1 MHDERVDT
9 VALEVLDGVGPFLA
23 EEVRELGVAS
33 VVDEQSTELLVNVER
48 DALPRLRDLR
58 CAVAAYLVL
67 RMDVSRPRSLLSP
80 DRLRDIGD
88 AWRAVR
94 ADGGRFTSF
103 RLSAAGSDSEDLMRL
118 RQALAVALE
127 VPEDVDD
134 GDLLVRLRRARV
146 ERGWEV
152 LLRLTPRPLSAR
164 AWRTERFAGGLNAT
178 IAAAVVRALQPA
190 PTDAFVDLM
199 CGSGTLVLER
209 LAAGPAARVAGVDI
223 DPAALA
229 APGIHLR
236 NARHRGVRVEL
247 HEADATALDEGV
259 GRFDVLVVNPPW
271 GTLVGSHDDNDVLYP
286 ALLRGARAVAAPRA
300 RFGVLTHD
308 VRRFESVLRSDAAW
322 MLEQSW
328 RFFQKGHHPR
338 LYLLR
343 LH

>member
-9 VALEVLDGVGPFLA
+9 VALEVLDGVGPFLTD
-23 EEVRELGVAS
+23 EVRELGIAAI
-33 VVDEQSTELLVNVER
+33 VDEQPTELLVTVER
-48 DALPRLRDLR
+48 DDLPRLRDLR

-67 RMDVSRPRSLLSP
+67 RVDVSRPRGLLSP

-94 ADGGRFTSF
+94 AGRFTSF
-103 RLSAAGSDSEDLMRL
+103 RLSAAGSDSDDLMRF
-118 RQALAVALE
+118 RQALAATLE
-127 VPEDVDD
+127 LPEDVED
-134 GDLLVRLRRARV
+134 GDLLVRLRRSRV

-178 IAAAVVRALQPA
+178 IAAAVVRALGPA

-209 LAAGPAARVAGVDI
+209 LAAGPAARVVGIDN

-229 APGIHLR
+229 ATSVHLR

-247 HEADATALDEGV
+247 LEADATALDDGT
-259 GRFDVLVVNPPW
+259 GRFDALVANPPW
-271 GTLVGSHDDNDVLYP
+271 GTLVGSHDENDALYP
-286 ALLRGARAVAAPRA
+286 ALLRGAAAVAAPGA

-308 VRRFESVLRSDAAW
+308 VRRFETVLRADPSW
-322 MLEQSW
+322 TLEQSW

-338 LYLLR
+338 LYRLR
-343 LH
+343 LD

>member
-1 MHDERVDT
+1 MDV

-23 EEVRELGVAS
+23 DEVRDLGVATI
-33 VVDEQSTELLVNVER
+33 VDEQPTELLVTVPR
-48 DALPRLRDLR
+48 DDLPRLRDLR

-67 RMDVSRPRSLLSP
+67 RFDVSRPRSLLSP

-94 ADGGRFTSF
+94 VGGGRFSSF
-103 RLSAAGSDSEDLMRL
+103 RLSAAGSDSEDLVRL
-118 RQALAVALE
+118 REALAVALE
-127 VPEDVDD
+127 VPEDVDE
-134 GDLLVRLRRARV
+134 GDVLVRLRRSRV

-178 IAAAVVRALQPA
+178 IAAAVVRALRPTA
-190 PTDAFVDLM
+190 TDAFVDLM

-209 LAAGPAARVAGVDI
+209 LAAGPAARVVGVDI

-229 APGIHLR
+229 TTRVHLR
-236 NARHRGVRVEL
+236 NARHRGVHVEL
-247 HEADATALDEGV
+247 LEADATALDGGV
-259 GRFDVLVVNPPW
+259 GRFDALVANLPW
-271 GTLVGSHDDNDVLYP
+271 GTLVGSHDENDVLYP
-286 ALLRGARAVAAPRA
+286 ALLRGAAAVGAPSA

-308 VRRFESVLRSDAAW
+308 VRRFESVLRAQERWA
-322 MLEQSW
+322 LEQSW

-343 LH
+343 LQ